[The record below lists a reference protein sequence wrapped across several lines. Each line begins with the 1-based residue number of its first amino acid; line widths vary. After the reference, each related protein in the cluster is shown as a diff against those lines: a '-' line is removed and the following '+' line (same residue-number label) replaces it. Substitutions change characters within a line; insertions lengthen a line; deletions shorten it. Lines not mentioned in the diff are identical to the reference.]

1 MPFIEIQGPPLC
13 REARAA
19 LARGTTD
26 ALVAAYAIDPG
37 IVTTYFMDVVPGSY
51 AHGGALGDP
60 DEAQRV
66 FVKVY
71 AFRRPIAR
79 RREAARTITDAIC
92 RATGWVGRNV
102 VVYFLEVAPAAAA
115 HAGRLHSD
123 DTN

>member
-19 LARGTTD
+19 LARATTD
-26 ALVAAYAIDPG
+26 ALVAAYAIDPD
-37 IVTTYFMDVVPGSY
+37 IVTTYFIDVVPGSY
-51 AHGGALGDP
+51 AHGRALGDP
-60 DEAQRV
+60 DEVQRV

-79 RREAARTITDAIC
+79 RRAAARTITDAIC
-92 RATGWVGRNV
+92 RATGWAGTNV

-123 DTN
+123 HTN

>member
-19 LARGTTD
+19 LARATTD

-37 IVTTYFMDVVPGSY
+37 IVTTYFIDVVPGSY

-60 DEAQRV
+60 DEVQRV

-71 AFRRPIAR
+71 GPAPDRAPPGG
-79 RREAARTITDAIC
+79 RTRWI
-92 RATGWVGRNV
+92 RATGWAGTNV

-123 DTN
+123 HTN